1 MELSNLPAFVSVVS
15 PFSVC
20 RRVLRIE
27 RVHVCPPSRAAE
39 RKLVSFP
46 SGLVAGEEKILPRVK
61 LVVAAT
67 EEEKRRDRSGELPE
81 EEL

>member
-1 MELSNLPAFVSVVS
+1 M
-15 PFSVC
+15 
-20 RRVLRIE
+20 
-27 RVHVCPPSRAAE
+27 CPPSRAAE
-39 RKLVSFP
+39 RKLVSLP

-61 LVVAAT
+61 WVVAAT